1 MLCDERKKGH
11 GQKRYKTNNI
21 VHDNRDENGIKRR
34 NSLSISCVM
43 IIGSGPRTT
52 LQQKY
57 IIKRQRRRHSDETR
71 G

>member
-1 MLCDERKKGH
+1 MTKKKKDKGNKDTKLTTLYMII
-11 GQKRYKTNNI
+11 GTKMEEK
-21 VHDNRDENGIKRR
+21 EE
-34 NSLSISCVM
+34 M